1 VPTSHARRELLS
13 PLQDV
18 WQVLAEPYHL
28 ADWWPGLGA
37 VEPDRRGVAAGARW
51 QVQSRGATLLRGAQA
66 EDVLLVTVADPM
78 QRLAFEFV
86 RAKMRADL
94 EICPAGPAT
103 TDAELTVT
111 GPLVLVFS
119 RNIAKDALA
128 RLHDLCQTGSAF

>member
-1 VPTSHARRELLS
+1 VPTSRARRELLS

-51 QVQSRGATLLRGAQA
+51 RVQSRGATLLRGAQA
-66 EDVLLVTVADPM
+66 EDLLLVTAADPM
-78 QRLAFEFV
+78 QRFAFELV
-86 RAKMRADL
+86 RAKMRVEL

-111 GPLVLVFS
+111 GPLVLMLS
-119 RNIAKDALA
+119 RNIARDALA
-128 RLHDLCQTGSAF
+128 RLHNLCQTATAI